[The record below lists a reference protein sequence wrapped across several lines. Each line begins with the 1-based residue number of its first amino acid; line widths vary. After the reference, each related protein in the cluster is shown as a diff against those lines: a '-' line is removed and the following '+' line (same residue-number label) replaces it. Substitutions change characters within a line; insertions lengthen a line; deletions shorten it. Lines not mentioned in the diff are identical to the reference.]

1 MFFRNNETIAAI
13 ATPLGEGG
21 ISIVRLS
28 GNESL
33 NVADKVFIPFKNQ
46 KLSKALSHSVHYGVI
61 KVPGTEEIIDEVLVM
76 VMRAPKTYTRENVVE
91 INCHGGMVSA
101 QRVLQL
107 CIKHG
112 ARLAEP
118 GEFTKRA
125 FLNGRIDL
133 SQAEAVLDI
142 IQAETNVSAEIAARQ
157 LRGEFSE
164 KIRNFRCA
172 IQEVLALTE
181 LTIDFSQEDVEFPQK
196 SEITA
201 KTKRVYRLIT
211 DILNTADKGMIFRQ
225 GASVVICGRP
235 NVGKSSLM
243 NALLRHERV
252 IVAPLAG
259 TTRDIIEEYINIR
272 GVKIRVSDT
281 AGIIETRNKVE
292 KEGIKRSLEKLSKAD
307 LVIFLLDYSRP
318 VSIRDKEIFE
328 KIKNKQIVIAVNKS
342 DLPHKLNIVETKKY
356 FGNEEILSVSI
367 LKKKGLE
374 EIEDAVAK
382 KLFKN
387 NMAMPDGPMITNI
400 RHKNILEKC
409 AESVKRAIEIVEG
422 NYNAELLASD
432 LNEAVY
438 QLGLIVGETA
448 EAAVLDR
455 IFSQF
460 CIGK

>member
-1 MFFRNNETIAAI
+1 MSSMQDETIAAI
-13 ATPLGEGG
+13 ATTLGEGG

-28 GNESL
+28 GNNSFSVVDRIFCPAKKQE
-33 NVADKVFIPFKNQ
+33 
-46 KLSKALSHSVHYGVI
+46 LSKAVSHSVHYGFI
-61 KVPGTEEIIDEVLVM
+61 KEPGTEEIIDEVLVT
-76 VMRAPKTYTRENVVE
+76 VMRAPRTYTRENVVE
-91 INCHGGMVSA
+91 INCHGGIIPS

-107 CIKHG
+107 CMKHG

-133 SQAEAVLDI
+133 SQAEAVLEI
-142 IQAETNVSAEIAARQ
+142 IQSETNVSAEVSARQ

-164 KIRNFRCA
+164 KIHSLRFE
-172 IQEVLALTE
+172 IQEILALTE
-181 LTIDFSQEDVEFPQK
+181 LTIDFSQEDVEFPQ
-196 SEITA
+196 SCEIA
-201 KTKRVYRLIT
+201 ANIRRVVAIIT
-211 DILNTADKGMIFRQ
+211 DILNTADKGMILRQ

-243 NALLRHERV
+243 NALLKHERV
-252 IVAPLAG
+252 IVAPVAG
-259 TTRDIIEEYINIR
+259 TTRDVIEEYINIG
-272 GVKIRVSDT
+272 GVKIKLSDT
-281 AGIIETRNKVE
+281 AGIIKTRNKVE
-292 KEGIKRSLEKLSKAD
+292 EEGIKRSIDKISKAD
-307 LVIFLLDYSRP
+307 IVVFLLDYSCLL
-318 VSIRDKEIFE
+318 SERDKEIFE
-328 KIKNKQIVIAVNKS
+328 KIKNKQIVIAANKS
-342 DLPHKLNIVETKKY
+342 DLPRKLNVGGAGKC
-356 FGNEEILSVSI
+356 FGGEKILKLSV

-374 EIEDAVAK
+374 EIEDALAK

-387 NMAMPDGPMITNI
+387 NMTLPEGPIITNI

-409 AESVKRAIEIVEG
+409 AKSVKRALKIVEE

-438 QLGLIVGETA
+438 QLGLIIGETA
-448 EAAVLDR
+448 EDDVLDR